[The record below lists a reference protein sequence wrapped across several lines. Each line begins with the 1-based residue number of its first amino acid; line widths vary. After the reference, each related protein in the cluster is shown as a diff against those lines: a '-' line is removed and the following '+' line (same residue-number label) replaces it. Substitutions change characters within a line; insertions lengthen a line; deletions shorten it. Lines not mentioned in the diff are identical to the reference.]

1 MDIPDSNGAIVV
13 GVDHSRWA
21 LNAVR
26 WAVAEA
32 ANRDVALRLVH
43 AVPTYH
49 GMASDGV
56 SCCDSALFDAV
67 NAATQE
73 RKTVRLESARI
84 VGSPDDVLVR
94 ESRHAC
100 LVCIGARPPRCSAGR
115 LIGATASHLA
125 EHAGCPVA
133 IIRSGDDGAPRTEGV
148 VSVVLSDD
156 ADNDD
161 VVHLAMHEGRL
172 RKSTVRQ
179 IDRRLDSWI
188 RRYPDVHV
196 ETVAAG
202 TGRQCRD
209 CEPRGAQVG
218 LAVVGSSDAD
228 KIASLGVPN
237 CHPILGYPDCSVL
250 LVRH

>member
-1 MDIPDSNGAIVV
+1 MVV
-13 GVDHSRWA
+13 GVDNSRWA

-32 ANRDVALRLVH
+32 VHHDATLRLVH
-43 AVPTYH
+43 AVPAAH
-49 GMASDGV
+49 GNSDDRI
-56 SCCDSALFDAV
+56 SRCDSALFDAED
-67 NAATQE
+67 AAKQT
-73 RKTVRLESARI
+73 RKTVRVEVAQV
-84 VGSPDDVLVR
+84 VGSPDAVLTQ
-94 ESRHAC
+94 ESRRAA

-115 LIGATASHLA
+115 LIGVTASHLA
-125 EHAGCPVA
+125 AHAECPVA
-133 IIRSGDDGAPRTEGV
+133 IIRSGDDGAARTDGV

-172 RKSTVRQ
+172 RKATVRQ
-179 IDRRLDSWI
+179 IDRRRDSWI

-196 ETVAAG
+196 EMVAAG
-202 TGRQCRD
+202 TGGRCRHD
-209 CEPRGAQVG
+209 EPRGAQVG
-218 LAVVGSSDAD
+218 LAVVGSSDAG
-228 KIASLGVPN
+228 KIAALSVPN